1 MPGGMP
7 KATRN
12 AGRRT
17 LLQAFAV
24 VAGMMG
30 YLELNALRIAE
41 EGAKVKQSAK
51 AAL

>member
-1 MPGGMP
+1 
-7 KATRN
+7 
-12 AGRRT
+12 
-17 LLQAFAV
+17 
-24 VAGMMG
+24 MG